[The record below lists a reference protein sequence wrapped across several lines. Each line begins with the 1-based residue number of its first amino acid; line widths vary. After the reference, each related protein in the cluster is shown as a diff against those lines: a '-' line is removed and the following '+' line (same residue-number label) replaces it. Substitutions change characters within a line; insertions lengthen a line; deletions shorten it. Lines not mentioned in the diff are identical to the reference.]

1 MKFRFL
7 YILMFTLSVM
17 LFSQQATSTNYRL
30 LDYGLF
36 NGNLSGSSEL
46 TSANYIAKS
55 NIVGGNS
62 GGQMSSANYNNL
74 PGYYL
79 GSLTSDIL
87 PPEDVTITVENDSTR
102 ISWTAVTGASSYKVY
117 SSSNPYDNFT
127 EDTSGGL
134 SGTIWS
140 TLFVDQKKF
149 YYVIA
154 LK

>member
-102 ISWTAVTGASSYKVY
+102 ISWTAVAGASSYKVY